1 MGLSKAFTVALDR
14 GPVSVSLPSDLPKLL
29 VVDDELQITASLA
42 DQFRRSFQVLTASG
56 AEEALILLKNND
68 VSIIIAD
75 QRMPGKTGAELLAEA
90 CTIDSDAVRIL
101 LTGYADIE
109 AVIQAVNDGKI
120 YFYLTKPWRTD
131 ELEAIVSRALEY
143 SRLLKDKRQLLDDLR
158 RMNAELEFRVQER
171 TTQLEQRA
179 VELEDANRKIS
190 EMAYLDP
197 LTNVANR
204 RNLDESFLREANRS
218 LRLGTPLTII
228 LLDIDHFKAVN
239 DTFGHPM
246 GDRVLQAIAR
256 SLTERSR
263 PYDLVARY
271 GGEEFLGM
279 LPDTPLE
286 RGGDAA
292 ERYRVA
298 IESMSIED
306 FPRQVTASFG
316 VATLIPGQP
325 QESLFEGADRAL
337 YRAKQNGRNRVELE
351 RHYTGEV
358 R

>member
-1 MGLSKAFTVALDR
+1 MGLSKAFSAALDR
-14 GPVSVSLPSDLPKLL
+14 RPTADSLSSNLPTLL

-42 DQFRRSFQVLTASG
+42 DQFRRSFQVLTASC
-56 AEEALILLKNND
+56 AEEALILLKNHD

-90 CTIDSDAVRIL
+90 CRIDSDTVRIL

-131 ELEAIVSRALEY
+131 ELEAVVFRALEY
-143 SRLLKDKRQLLDDLR
+143 SQLLKDKRRLIDDLR
-158 RMNAELEFRVQER
+158 RMNAELELRVQER

-204 RNLDESFLREANRS
+204 RNLDESFFQEANRS
-218 LRLGTPLTII
+218 LRLGLPLTII
-228 LLDIDHFKAVN
+228 LLDIDHFKVVN
-239 DTFGHPM
+239 DTFGHTM
-246 GDRVLQAIAR
+246 GDRVLQ
-256 SLTERSR
+256 SLAQTLAAQIR

-271 GGEEFLGM
+271 GGEEFLVM
-279 LPDTPLE
+279 LPDTTLE

-298 IESMSIED
+298 IETMSIED

-325 QESLFEGADRAL
+325 PEALFEGADKAL

-351 RHYTGEV
+351 RHPTLE